1 LSDSPEELGP
11 VVVDTDVFSLAYLPA
26 RPGNDSEWR
35 ERLFGR
41 TIAVAVQTAVELRSG
56 ARMDNWSARRLKELD
71 DLIAAVHVVPVSEA
85 VQASYVRLTVWARQ
99 GGHAIHQRGHAADR
113 WIAATAMAWD
123 IELAS
128 GDGIFDEIDGL
139 RRLP

>member
-1 LSDSPEELGP
+1 MSTPPEELGP
-11 VVVDTDVFSLAYLPA
+11 VVVDTNAFSLAYLPA
-26 RPGNDSEWR
+26 RPGSDSEWR

-85 VQASYVRLTVWARQ
+85 AQASYVRLTVWARQ
-99 GGHAIHQRGHAADR
+99 SGHAIHQRGHAADR

-123 IELAS
+123 LELAS